1 MRLRVLAIAALVAVI
16 AAGALV
22 AHFVVPSTY
31 PAAQNRAIGS
41 NVNVS
46 GNRVPNNIKAVGT
59 RVSRFDAQAAFASY
73 VGKWEVHDAL
83 LTIHAQRTG
92 LETWNV
98 GPCRQSST
106 ETQMCNG
113 NAKITFTVNP
123 DGSIKGTIQSVW
135 YTQWSGE
142 PVPAGFQS
150 DPEDEQAGDTFE
162 LQHDGA
168 HLLYTTWFGDRPS
181 YLNAGNRYWCD
192 SYASQT
198 GWQQCGA

>member
-22 AHFVVPSTY
+22 AHFVLPSLY
-31 PAAQNRAIGS
+31 SAAQNRAIGS
-41 NVNVS
+41 NVSVS
-46 GNRVPNNIKAVGT
+46 GSRVPNNMKAVGT

-83 LTIHAQRTG
+83 LTINAGRTG

-98 GPCRQSST
+98 GPCTQSST
-106 ETQMCNG
+106 ETRLCSG

-150 DPEDEQAGDTFE
+150 DPENPQAGDTFE
-162 LQHDGA
+162 LQHVKT
-168 HLLYTTWFGDRPS
+168 HLLYTTWLGRLS
-181 YLNAGNRYWCD
+181 YLSGGNRYWCD
-192 SYASQT
+192 LYALHH